1 MTKMTTIYN
10 PEQSAAILSAAHD
23 VLLGNNGWAFVS
35 GERWLLDGLQ
45 AAGFTVIRSRD
56 WHGRPAWKAY
66 TRAAQDALRAHG
78 DDGWS
83 TESTYKRARQMT
95 EGPDYEA
102 AILARQERQADY
114 W

>member
-1 MTKMTTIYN
+1 MTTIYD
-10 PEQSAAILSAAHD
+10 PEQSAAILRAAHD
-23 VLLGNNGWAFVS
+23 VLMGNNGWAFVP

-45 AAGFTVIRSRD
+45 AAGFTVVRSRD

-66 TRAAQDALRAHG
+66 TRAAQDALRADAAAGHPVE
-78 DDGWS
+78 
-83 TESTYKRARQMT
+83 TTYKPARQWT
-95 EGPDYEA
+95 DGPDYEA

>member
-1 MTKMTTIYN
+1 MMTTIYT
-10 PEQSAAILSAAHD
+10 PEQSAAILRAAHD
-23 VLLGNNGWAFVS
+23 VMMGNNGWAFVS

-66 TRAAQDALRAHG
+66 TRAAQDALRADAAEHP
-78 DDGWS
+78 WHAE
-83 TESTYKRARQMT
+83 TTYKPMRHRT

-102 AILARQERQADY
+102 AILARQERETMDY
-114 W
+114 